1 MAVLAIAALLPQFKT
16 LKTSEAGLAL
26 IANAEGCRTSPY
38 QCSAGVWT
46 NGIGHTEGVTPQN
59 QVSELSAP
67 ARKEMARSIA
77 KKLRASQQQNI
88 KRQQAPDGT
97 PFKPRKTQPVR
108 SKKGRIKREMFAK
121 LRTAKYMKTQASPNE
136 AVIEFAGNV
145 QRMARVHHYGLRDR
159 PSRKGIEVQ
168 YEARPLLGIGI
179 EEQTFIHELIINR
192 LFSPM

>member
-1 MAVLAIAALLPQFKT
+1 M
-16 LKTSEAGLAL
+16 SELQRVNDRLEAL
-26 IANAEGCRTSPY
+26 IS
-38 QCSAGVWT
+38 S
-46 NGIGHTEGVTPQN
+46 
-59 QVSELSAP
+59 LSAP
-67 ARKEMARSIA
+67 ARKEMARSIGR
-77 KKLRASQQQNI
+77 KLRASQQQNI

-159 PSRKGIEVQ
+159 PSRKGTEVQ
-168 YEARPLLGIGI
+168 YDSRPLLGVSTKDLDMI
-179 EEQTFIHELIINR
+179 EGVVIDSLSNQ
-192 LFSPM
+192 

>member
-1 MAVLAIAALLPQFKT
+1 M
-16 LKTSEAGLAL
+16 SELQLVNDRLEAL
-26 IANAEGCRTSPY
+26 IS
-38 QCSAGVWT
+38 S
-46 NGIGHTEGVTPQN
+46 
-59 QVSELSAP
+59 LSAP
-67 ARKEMARSIA
+67 ARKEMARTIGR
-77 KKLRASQQQNI
+77 KLRASQQQNI

-159 PSRKGIEVQ
+159 PSRKGKEVQ
-168 YEARPLLGIGI
+168 YEARPLLGISAQDI
-179 EEQTFIHELIINR
+179 KMLENELIR
-192 LFSPM
+192 HLSGFR

>member
-1 MAVLAIAALLPQFKT
+1 M
-16 LKTSEAGLAL
+16 SELQLVNDRLEAL
-26 IANAEGCRTSPY
+26 IS
-38 QCSAGVWT
+38 S
-46 NGIGHTEGVTPQN
+46 
-59 QVSELSAP
+59 LSAP
-67 ARKEMARSIA
+67 ARKEMARTIA

-97 PFKPRKTQPVR
+97 PFKARKTQPVR

-159 PSRKGIEVQ
+159 PARRGKEVA
-168 YEARPLLGIGI
+168 YDERPLLGFSDDDPQII
-179 EEQTFIHELIINR
+179 EELIISR
-192 LFSPM
+192 LK

>member
-1 MAVLAIAALLPQFKT
+1 M
-16 LKTSEAGLAL
+16 SELQLVNDRLEAL
-26 IANAEGCRTSPY
+26 IS
-38 QCSAGVWT
+38 S
-46 NGIGHTEGVTPQN
+46 
-59 QVSELSAP
+59 LSAP
-67 ARKEMARSIA
+67 ARKEMARSIGR
-77 KKLRASQQQNI
+77 KLRASQQQNI

-159 PSRKGIEVQ
+159 PSRKGKEVQ
-168 YEARPLLGIGI
+168 YEARPLLGINDSDLQLI
-179 EEQTFIHELIINR
+179 EQEIINQLSR
-192 LFSPM
+192 

>member
-1 MAVLAIAALLPQFKT
+1 M
-16 LKTSEAGLAL
+16 SELQLINDRLEAL
-26 IANAEGCRTSPY
+26 IS
-38 QCSAGVWT
+38 S
-46 NGIGHTEGVTPQN
+46 
-59 QVSELSAP
+59 LSAP
-67 ARKEMARSIA
+67 ARKEMARTIA

-159 PSRKGIEVQ
+159 PLRGAKQVPYSE
-168 YEARPLLGIGI
+168 RPLLGVNETDTHLIG
-179 EEQTFIHELIINR
+179 EIIISH
-192 LFSPM
+192 LS

>member
-1 MAVLAIAALLPQFKT
+1 M
-16 LKTSEAGLAL
+16 SELQLVNDRLEAL
-26 IANAEGCRTSPY
+26 IS
-38 QCSAGVWT
+38 S
-46 NGIGHTEGVTPQN
+46 
-59 QVSELSAP
+59 LSAP
-67 ARKEMARSIA
+67 ARKEMARTIA

-88 KRQQAPDGT
+88 RCQQAPDGT

-159 PSRKGIEVQ
+159 PSRKGKEVQ
-168 YEARPLLGIGI
+168 YESRPLLGIDAKGY
-179 EEQTFIHELIINR
+179 ELIENLIMES
-192 LFSPM
+192 LK

>member
-1 MAVLAIAALLPQFKT
+1 M
-16 LKTSEAGLAL
+16 SELQLVNDRLEAL
-26 IANAEGCRTSPY
+26 IS
-38 QCSAGVWT
+38 S
-46 NGIGHTEGVTPQN
+46 
-59 QVSELSAP
+59 LSAP
-67 ARKEMARSIA
+67 ARKEMARNIGR
-77 KKLRASQQQNI
+77 KLRANQEQNI

-159 PSRKGIEVQ
+159 PSRKGKEVQ
-168 YEARPLLGIGI
+168 YEKRPLLGIMESDIKYI
-179 EEQTFIHELIINR
+179 EDLIINS
-192 LFSPM
+192 L